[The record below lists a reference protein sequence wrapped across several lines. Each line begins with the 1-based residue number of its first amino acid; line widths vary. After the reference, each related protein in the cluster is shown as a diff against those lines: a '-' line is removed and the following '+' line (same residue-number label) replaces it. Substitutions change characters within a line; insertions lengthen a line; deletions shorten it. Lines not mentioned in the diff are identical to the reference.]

1 MVLLDAR
8 VDLTVPHMA
17 APQFFE
23 AREAHAMASES
34 RLRRRCIN
42 GQNGKPLSHGFFMGS
57 KAANQALAARD
68 F

>member
-17 APQFFE
+17 ASQFLE
-23 AREAHAMASES
+23 AREAHAMVNES
-34 RLRRRCIN
+34 RLRRRRIH
-42 GQNGKPLSHGFFMGS
+42 GQNGKPQSHGFFMGS
-57 KAANQALAARD
+57 KAANQALAARN